1 MLSYYDSVLSNY
13 YPTDNSLLMPPRK
26 DLKKYVTVKNG
37 LIAFVVVGVLIL
49 ILTGVGI
56 SEWKKKNREFN
67 LMAEELKRV
76 DEQFKQKVF
85 QDSLKIDSLET
96 KIELKREKSRETII
110 KVIHERDK
118 NIERI
123 TSREFSND
131 NIRNSFAN

>member
-49 ILTGVGI
+49 VLTGVGI
-56 SEWKKKNREFN
+56 SEWKKKNRDYN

-85 QDSLKIDSLET
+85 QDSLKIDSLEK
-96 KIELKREKSRETII
+96 KIELKRAPNRETII
-110 KVIHERDK
+110 KIVHERDK

>member
-13 YPTDNSLLMPPRK
+13 YPTDNSFLMPPRK

-49 ILTGVGI
+49 VLTGVGI

-67 LMAEELKRV
+67 RVEKELKRV

-85 QDSLKIDSLET
+85 QDSLKIDSLEK
-96 KIELKREKSRETII
+96 KIELKRERGRETII

-123 TSREFSND
+123 TSRDFSNGD
-131 NIRNSFAN
+131 IRKLFSE